1 MTGRSKD
8 GVTFIEVV
16 VSICILAVSLIPLYT
31 LMSGGVRSVGRT
43 EDHVYAYSLAEKII
57 ESLKARLT
65 NQATMLDAIKLET
78 NEPMPV
84 LEYFQAEEDGNA
96 DGTLDA
102 LGAVLTSKGTPEA
115 KHALAALE
123 RFQCTIKNKELFPKL
138 SEIKGDRPYERLSGV
153 TKVVTVVWKDRT
165 DNIRSVK
172 LEHFQ
177 SLYGNYQFVI
187 NSNYA
192 DAPVFFGPGSVALN
206 RSYQANL
213 RLAEAMTEDA
223 QLSKMWFPPEHM
235 VFESFMFWPG
245 DPMRTPLLKGKTR
258 INVKVHL
265 LAKVTGLT
273 HEEVIDGD
281 PHKQQTRTELEERTL
296 REGLTEEEKGRGFI
310 SSRFIRAIDEMNLKC
325 LSCHSQYFFRTDPQ
339 LKANWKMYVGE
350 DCIKDYEEKLK
361 PYANTG
367 DSNSGED
374 ANKFKKELE
383 RIKWQPGTIDF
394 SGSRT
399 HREAEAAAEI
409 FNGKEDYVNME

>member
-1 MTGRSKD
+1 
-8 GVTFIEVV
+8 
-16 VSICILAVSLIPLYT
+16 
-31 LMSGGVRSVGRT
+31 
-43 EDHVYAYSLAEKII
+43 
-57 ESLKARLT
+57 
-65 NQATMLDAIKLET
+65 
-78 NEPMPV
+78 
-84 LEYFQAEEDGNA
+84 
-96 DGTLDA
+96 
-102 LGAVLTSKGTPEA
+102 
-115 KHALAALE
+115 
-123 RFQCTIKNKELFPKL
+123 
-138 SEIKGDRPYERLSGV
+138 
-153 TKVVTVVWKDRT
+153 
-165 DNIRSVK
+165 
-172 LEHFQ
+172 
-177 SLYGNYQFVI
+177 
-187 NSNYA
+187 
-192 DAPVFFGPGSVALN
+192 
-206 RSYQANL
+206 
-213 RLAEAMTEDA
+213 
-223 QLSKMWFPPEHM
+223 
-235 VFESFMFWPG
+235 
-245 DPMRTPLLKGKTR
+245 MRTPLLKGKTR